1 MDALFE
7 RVTYIFDPLHHFWEH
22 ERMLR
27 RLALA
32 IIFVFLASL
41 AGIELNRRGLLPA
54 ALVPYTP
61 VNHFHAVNLA
71 FTLVL
76 VLEVISLIFTLP
88 CSFSKS
94 VGKQF
99 EILSLILL
107 RDSFKELSAFA
118 EPITVDAN
126 LTPVMHILGYGF
138 GALAIFTLLGIY
150 YRIQPDRKQDMGLPH
165 DLFRF
170 VAAKKG
176 IALILLAT
184 FVILGLDNLHAMT
197 RGLPHLDF
205 SGLLYPAHFHGYS
218 GGPHFPVFPSF
229 LPCRVPQLGVCP
241 VHSFHSA
248 GPGRTAHARRGSGH
262 RGRPFRHCPDP
273 VLDPCLRNPQ
283 LVRQP

>member
-1 MDALFE
+1 MPMDALFE

-205 SGLLYPAHFHGYS
+205 
-218 GGPHFPVFPSF
+218 FPVFYTLLIFTDILVVLISQCFRPSF
-229 LPCRVPQLGVCP
+229 HAVFRNSGYALSTLFIRLALAAPPMLDVALGIVAALFAIALTLSWTRVFV
-241 VHSFHSA
+241 
-248 GPGRTAHARRGSGH
+248 T
-262 RGRPFRHCPDP
+262 
-273 VLDPCLRNPQ
+273 RNS
-283 LVRQP
+283 